1 MAQSP
6 AVRERAVWFYL
17 SIYGTTNFHRHM
29 EAAGSPHDADND
41 IENNGC
47 RPKSHTFD
55 GAITEKEC
63 RENNRAFRA
72 YRLV

>member
-1 MAQSP
+1 
-6 AVRERAVWFYL
+6 
-17 SIYGTTNFHRHM
+17 M

-41 IENNGC
+41 IENNGR